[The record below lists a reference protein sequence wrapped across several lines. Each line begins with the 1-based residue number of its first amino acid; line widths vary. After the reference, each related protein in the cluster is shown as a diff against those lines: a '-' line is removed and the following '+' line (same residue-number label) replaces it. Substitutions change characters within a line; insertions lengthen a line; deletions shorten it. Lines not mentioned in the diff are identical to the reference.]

1 MIGTKFI
8 DAKVNPLFTNLVK
21 ITSESVVRPSYVAQ
35 IYRAQMGLVGTLALV
50 KVLIALCLV
59 FWMAVS
65 LSSIFWRLFP
75 EPELSNI
82 VTPFNAAAFAPVN
95 TNARPSVD
103 INKLKSIELFG
114 KESADVPI
122 TVAEVVEISEK
133 VEETRLNLKLVG
145 SFANTNKDLGYA
157 IIAKG
162 RDQDLYK
169 VGDEILGLSNV
180 KLIGVYSERVILSN
194 KGRQEALY
202 MYPEGVSFASDQ
214 VASSK
219 PASTKK
225 QVSTPTDSSNSAG
238 DQRLKKMSDAIRFSR
253 KTKDGKMLGF
263 RVLPGRNR
271 KAFEQTGLQLNDIV
285 TAIDGQ
291 TLDNLKTANSIYQEK
306 RNATQASLSVLRGS
320 EELTIDIDLDN
331 INLN

>member
-1 MIGTKFI
+1 MFTK
-8 DAKVNPLFTNLVK
+8 LVK
-21 ITSESVVRPSYVAQ
+21 ITSGYTVRPSYCAQ
-35 IYRAQMGLVGTLALV
+35 IYRAQMGLVRTLALV

-59 FWMAVS
+59 FWIAFS

-75 EPELSNI
+75 EPELSNNVI
-82 VTPFNAAAFAPVN
+82 PLNATAFAPLN
-95 TNARPSVD
+95 TNARSSID
-103 INKLKSIELFG
+103 INTLKSIELFG
-114 KESADVPI
+114 KASTDVPI
-122 TVAEVVEISEK
+122 SVVEVVEISEK
-133 VEETRLNLKLVG
+133 VEATRLNLKLVG
-145 SFANTNKDLGYA
+145 SFANANKDLGYA

-169 VGDEILGLSNV
+169 VGDELLGLSNV
-180 KLIGVYSERVILSN
+180 KLIGVYSERIILSN
-194 KGRQEALY
+194 KGKQEALY
-202 MYPEGVSFASDQ
+202 MYPEGESFAPEQ
-214 VASSK
+214 VVSSR
-219 PASTKK
+219 PAITKK
-225 QVSTPTDSSNSAG
+225 QVSAQTASSNSVG

-271 KAFEQTGLQLNDIV
+271 KAFDQTGLQLNDIV

-306 RNATQASLSVLRGS
+306 RSATQASLSVLRGD